1 MDKLDFFDQY
11 CFDHFGK
18 GAYWSVSKRLTKIFK
33 SGDVSIIL
41 AELLDRFEYFKS
53 LNNGERL
60 IDGRFFY
67 ETIEAL
73 EEKTGFSR
81 AVQDTCIRKLKDFN
95 LIETAIKT
103 KETRRYFKILTENL
117 HALTNNHDCRKL
129 AIVEKSDSSE
139 KEDENHDCRKLAIA
153 IVGNS
158 QKIRTDNKELNNEN
172 HSVNNGDSVPV
183 KKKIIILT
191 KKEIMQK
198 AQSTLVP
205 HITKPK
211 PYPKLVISKP
221 VQEVLDYWVKKGL
234 TIHAEGTASLRT
246 AVEDIERVM
255 DGTMFKDYDHPDF
268 KPWKN
273 RKFPVREIKQA
284 IDIYFLRAHSPQYL
298 PTKKDYLQKLTLSTF
313 FYNRYTS
320 SGLFASEFLTCWA
333 KGPEKTTENKLLA
346 MEDKHPEL
354 TKILSSWY
362 RTYFSEPK
370 GFSIMDRNN
379 IIKATRKIVEFV
391 NNCNGNIIQWK
402 HETINPN
409 IFVANCLVD
418 AMKDMLRN
426 NEGFYPMFE
435 SSWLA
440 SDTTFNE
447 RLPKYMRKEN
457 KLR

>member
-1 MDKLDFFDQY
+1 MEPSEQERHPLFFDTFLLPVEVAFNKKLDKNCHIVFCLIRLLDNHKKHCIASNTYMANILDTSIKTISDSIATLKEQGYIELLNFDGRTRVLQIKKSY
-11 CFDHFGK
+11 KTEYRHLVDEVELRLLNLK
-18 GAYWSVSKRLTKIFK
+18 SAYTESSRQPNADQVDRNEQTRKDVLGSVEGNFSHNKSKEETDKI
-33 SGDVSIIL
+33 DVS
-41 AELLDRFEYFKS
+41 
-53 LNNGERL
+53 
-60 IDGRFFY
+60 
-67 ETIEAL
+67 
-73 EEKTGFSR
+73 
-81 AVQDTCIRKLKDFN
+81 
-95 LIETAIKT
+95 
-103 KETRRYFKILTENL
+103 
-117 HALTNNHDCRKL
+117 
-129 AIVEKSDSSE
+129 
-139 KEDENHDCRKLAIA
+139 
-153 IVGNS
+153 
-158 QKIRTDNKELNNEN
+158 
-172 HSVNNGDSVPV
+172 HSVFSGNEVPT
-183 KKKIIILT
+183 KKKIVILT

-198 AQSTLVP
+198 AQSNLVP

-211 PYPKLVISKP
+211 PFPKIVISKP
-221 VQEVLDYWVKKGL
+221 VQEVLDYWNKVGL
-234 TIHAEGTASLRT
+234 KAPADKTWSLKT
-246 AVEDIERVM
+246 AVEDIEKVI

-333 KGPEKTTENKLLA
+333 KPLEKTTENKLLA
-346 MEDKHPEL
+346 MEDRHPEL
-354 TKILSSWY
+354 TKILTSWY
-362 RTYFSEPK
+362 RSYFAEPK
-370 GFSIMDRNN
+370 GFSIKDRNN

-391 NNCNGNIIQWK
+391 NNCNGNIVQWQ
-402 HETINPN
+402 HEVINPN